1 MKVADLMT
9 RGVLSL
15 APNDPVRKA
24 AQLMLRFGVNGFPV
38 LDQGKL
44 VGIITQG
51 DFLRRTETGTEPQH
65 SRLAAFFADPGR
77 LADEYVRT
85 HARTVADIM
94 TRDVVTVSPD
104 AALSDAVELME
115 KHRVKRLP
123 VVGESGI
130 TGMISRGDLLHAF
143 LVATSKEAGKE
154 AAEPLD
160 DGAIA
165 SRLTVE
171 LKQQPWVPSGSIAFS
186 VKDGVVVLS
195 GTIRDPRQRNAL
207 RIAAENVPGVKRV
220 VVDDL
225 QEIDLAVSI

>member
-15 APNDPVRKA
+15 APDDPVRKA

-38 LDQGKL
+38 LDHGKL

-51 DFLRRTETGTEPQH
+51 DFLRRAETSTERQH

-77 LADEYVRT
+77 LAD
-85 HARTVADIM
+85 IM

-104 AALSDAVELME
+104 APLSDAVELME
-115 KHRVKRLP
+115 KHNVKRLP
-123 VVGESGI
+123 VVGENGI
-130 TGMISRGDLLHAF
+130 MGMISRGDLLHAF
-143 LVATSKEAGKE
+143 LVATSKEP
-154 AAEPLD
+154 AEPLD
-160 DGAIA
+160 DSAIA
-165 SRLTVE
+165 SQLTVE
-171 LKQQPWVPSGSIAFS
+171 LKQQPWVPSGSIEFS

-207 RIAAENVPGVKRV
+207 RIAAENVPGVKR
-220 VVDDL
+220 
-225 QEIDLAVSI
+225 

>member
-15 APNDPVRKA
+15 APDDPVRKA

-38 LDQGKL
+38 LDHGKL

-51 DFLRRTETGTEPQH
+51 DFLRRAETSTERQH

-77 LADEYVRT
+77 LADEYVRS

-104 AALSDAVELME
+104 APLSDAVELME
-115 KHRVKRLP
+115 KHNVKRLP
-123 VVGESGI
+123 VVGENGI
-130 TGMISRGDLLHAF
+130 MGMISRGDLLHAF
-143 LVATSKEAGKE
+143 LVATSKEP
-154 AAEPLD
+154 AEPLD
-160 DGAIA
+160 DSAIA
-165 SRLTVE
+165 SQLTVE
-171 LKQQPWVPSGSIAFS
+171 LKQQPWVPSGSIEFS

-207 RIAAENVPGVKRV
+207 RIAAENVPGVKR
-220 VVDDL
+220 
-225 QEIDLAVSI
+225 